1 MLRFVLLFAAPIL
14 LTWSNAGRAADMPP
28 RFRVKLPTTVLT
40 DVPLQFV
47 RIEAL
52 RPDGKLD
59 AAYNGRPL
67 ITGVMLTVREPKS
80 GEEVDTALGAFH
92 DGVLEL
98 RTDLPKGR
106 KVFVTGDEIVVDPEG
121 RNRTAVAVRR
131 TNRWWSILPPLLAV
145 ALAIWLRNVFLA
157 MFAAVWSGAIIL
169 LRWDVFAAF
178 SATLETHVIGE
189 IVARDPDTGEYGHL
203 MIILFTMFLGAMIGV
218 MACSGGTAAI
228 VHRMARFTRKRE
240 HGQMMAWAMGLVV
253 FFDDYANTL
262 LVGGTMRPVTDR
274 LKISR
279 EKLAFIVDST
289 AAPVAGLAIIST
301 WVGVEVGFIQSTFDQ
316 IYASSKTD
324 FNAYST
330 FIATIPFRFYPL
342 HLLLFVLLIGY
353 TGRDFGPMRRAEVRA
368 LRDGD
373 LGATDARI
381 SGPEPSA
388 AGPGPRRELLRTA
401 LIPLAALI
409 VTIIAGLYISG
420 AEGLAA
426 RNAALHDAG
435 KDEIPG
441 TLWSLLQHSKSNR
454 VMFLSAFFASV
465 TAVVSAVVFRCVSL
479 GEAIEGWLGGARSMF
494 TALIVLIFAW
504 AIATVCDAGHLNTA
518 GFLVEMSAGRV
529 SAAWVPTIAFL
540 LSATVSFATG
550 SSFTTMGLLMPLFI
564 TMTHYLLAG
573 DAGPDPNHPLMLA
586 SIGAVLAGAIFGD
599 HCSPISDT
607 TVLSSAASGCDHLQ
621 HVATQMP
628 YAFAVGAIALL
639 LGYVPVGFGLSPLIM
654 LPLGVL
660 AVYALVQFVGQP
672 VDAAADSKP
681 ARPEAAATE
690 VARPKLAPMT
700 RPEEKQQAIRPEET
714 QQAAE
719 KLKQV
724 DLDELDVDW
733 DKLPD

>member
-1 MLRFVLLFAAPIL
+1 MRIALLSAVLLQAFGAMGEAAE
-14 LTWSNAGRAADMPP
+14 MPP
-28 RFRVKLPTTVLT
+28 RFRVKLPNVVLT
-40 DVPLQFV
+40 DVPVQFV

-59 AAYNGRPL
+59 TTYNGRPL
-67 ITGVMLTVREPKS
+67 IAGVMLTVRDPKS
-80 GEEVDTALGAFH
+80 GKEVDTALGAFR

-98 RTDLPKGR
+98 RTDLPQGR
-106 KVFVTGDEIVVDPEG
+106 KVYVTDDEIVVDPDA
-121 RNRTAVAVRR
+121 RDRTAVAVNR
-131 TNRWWSILPPLLAV
+131 TNRWWSILPPVLAIV
-145 ALAIWLRNVFLA
+145 LAIWLRNVLLA
-157 MFAAVWSGAIIL
+157 MFAAVWSGALIL
-169 LRWDVFAAF
+169 LRGDVFAAF
-178 SATLETHVIGE
+178 TATLETHLIGE
-189 IVARDPDTGEYGHL
+189 IVARDSDTGEYGHL
-203 MIILFTMFLGAMIGV
+203 LIILFTMFLGAMIGV

-228 VHRMARFTRKRE
+228 VHKMARFTRKRE
-240 HGQMMAWAMGLVV
+240 HGQVTAWAMGLIV

-262 LVGGTMRPVTDR
+262 LVGGTMRSVTDR

-330 FIATIPFRFYPL
+330 FIATLPYRFYPL
-342 HLLLFVLLIGY
+342 HLLLFVLLIAY
-353 TGRDFGPMRRAEVRA
+353 TGRDFGPMRRAEIRA
-368 LRDGD
+368 FRDGD
-373 LGATDARI
+373 VGATEAAT
-381 SGPEPSA
+381 SGPDSYA

-401 LIPLAALI
+401 LIPLIVLI
-409 VTIIAGLYISG
+409 VTIVAGLYVSG

-426 RNAALHDAG
+426 RNAALRDAG
-435 KDEIPG
+435 NVEIPG
-441 TLWSLLQHSKSNR
+441 TLWSLLQHARSNR

-465 TAVVSAVVFRCVSL
+465 TAVVAAVVFRCVSL
-479 GEAIEGWLGGARSMF
+479 GEAIEGWVAGARSMF
-494 TALIVLIFAW
+494 AALIVLLFAW

-518 GFLVEMSAGRV
+518 GFLVELSAGRV

-540 LSATVSFATG
+540 LSAVVSFATG

-573 DAGPDPNHPLMLA
+573 DAGPNPNDPLMLA

-607 TVLSSAASGCDHLQ
+607 TVLSSAATGCDHLQ

-628 YAFAVGAIALL
+628 YAMAVGAIALL
-639 LGYVPVGFGLSPLIM
+639 LGYVPVGLGLSPLFM

-660 AVYALVQFVGQP
+660 AVYAVVQFIGRP
-672 VDAAADSKP
+672 VDAADD
-681 ARPEAAATE
+681 ARPASPE
-690 VARPKLAPMT
+690 VPGEGELPRLAPMT
-700 RPEEKQQAIRPEET
+700 RPEPKQPAIKPEER

-719 KLKQV
+719 KLEQV